1 MAHVLFYIEEAGAA
15 GIITSKLRDAVSFG
29 HTLLKDA
36 LDALESE
43 GKIYKKKEGSNTIRY
58 FLTGGLIAGLQKAAA
73 SQSRRRLA
81 GL

>member
-1 MAHVLFYIEEAGAA
+1 
-15 GIITSKLRDAVSFG
+15 LRDAVSFG

-58 FLTGGLIAGLQKAAA
+58 FLTGGLIAGLQEAAA